1 MKIYLSLYLFFAIIL
16 TQFYSAYFFSKAKTN
31 YKKTFTVLSFC
42 IGIYLFGYLMI
53 INSNNLQEM
62 IFWNQ
67 FQYFGLPFI
76 SVLWL
81 MIALVY
87 TKAIYTLKKRWIIVL
102 LFFVPIIT
110 FFIRLTNS
118 RHHLFYKSW
127 EMKQVLGHFALYME
141 RGCWYYVNISYT
153 LLCMLFAV
161 FVYHFEYLKNR
172 ANYTRSQLAIFNF
185 ASLLPFVGTMLI
197 LSARKEQ
204 GIDYVALIMP
214 VSLLIVSYGI
224 LKHDFLEV
232 KALARE
238 TIFESN
244 PNSMIIFE
252 PGLKIIDY
260 NKAAQ
265 EFFKALNI
273 SLDNCPIEHILE
285 QRPELLEAFKDEST
299 RDFHLVID
307 GKKHFFEINSALLGD
322 PLNRDTK
329 ILKDFRDVTERKNI
343 QEKLEVLATIDSLSG
358 LYNRAS
364 FMRLAQKKFTLA
376 KENDENLSL
385 LMMDI
390 DYFKNINDTF
400 GHAGGDEVIRK
411 IGDIIKNGFRKTD
424 ITGRL
429 GGDEFAVILGNA
441 PLEDAKKAAEEFRK
455 IVANTKIIYEEQE
468 IGLTISI
475 GVATTPASTDNNDDI
490 ENILKRAD
498 NALYEAKARGRNCIV
513 VSE

>member
-1 MKIYLSLYLFFAIIL
+1 M
-16 TQFYSAYFFSKAKTN
+16 
-31 YKKTFTVLSFC
+31 
-42 IGIYLFGYLMI
+42 
-53 INSNNLQEM
+53 
-62 IFWNQ
+62 
-67 FQYFGLPFI
+67 
-76 SVLWL
+76 
-81 MIALVY
+81 
-87 TKAIYTLKKRWIIVL
+87 
-102 LFFVPIIT
+102 
-110 FFIRLTNS
+110 
-118 RHHLFYKSW
+118 
-127 EMKQVLGHFALYME
+127 
-141 RGCWYYVNISYT
+141 
-153 LLCMLFAV
+153 
-161 FVYHFEYLKNR
+161 
-172 ANYTRSQLAIFNF
+172 
-185 ASLLPFVGTMLI
+185 
-197 LSARKEQ
+197 
-204 GIDYVALIMP
+204 
-214 VSLLIVSYGI
+214 
-224 LKHDFLEV
+224 
-232 KALARE
+232 
-238 TIFESN
+238 
-244 PNSMIIFE
+244 
-252 PGLKIIDY
+252 
-260 NKAAQ
+260 
-265 EFFKALNI
+265 
-273 SLDNCPIEHILE
+273 
-285 QRPELLEAFKDEST
+285 LEAFKDEST